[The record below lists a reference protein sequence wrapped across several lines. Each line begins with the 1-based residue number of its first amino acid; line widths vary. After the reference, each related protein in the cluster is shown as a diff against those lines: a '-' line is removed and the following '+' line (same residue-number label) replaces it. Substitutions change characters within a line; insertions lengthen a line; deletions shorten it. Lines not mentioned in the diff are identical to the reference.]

1 MLRRSSN
8 LENWIKGDVETWK
21 KKRTII
27 KKIKRRKT
35 GNEPRKISP
44 NFDIIRRKEDK

>member
-8 LENWIKGDVETWK
+8 LENWIKGDVKTWK

-27 KKIKRRKT
+27 KKNKKKKKQGTSHVKYR
-35 GNEPRKISP
+35 PIS
-44 NFDIIRRKEDK
+44 I